1 MIPDMDDL
9 GAPIAYLAVEHGTP
23 VYASDGQQIGKLEHV
38 LADEGTDVF
47 DGIII
52 DTRAG
57 PGGWRFAEAEQVG
70 EIHERGVVLG
80 IDTVAA
86 EHLPEP
92 RENPGELRVDAADAE
107 ENAAVEK
114 LRRAWDYISG
124 RY

>member
-1 MIPDMDDL
+1 MDDL
-9 GAPIAYLAVEHGTP
+9 GPPIAYIAVEQGTP
-23 VYASDGQQIGKLEHV
+23 VFASDGQQIGKVEHV
-38 LADEGTDVF
+38 LADDGADVF

-52 DTRAG
+52 DTQAG
-57 PGGWRFAEAEQVG
+57 PGGWRFVDGPEVAD
-70 EIHERGVVLG
+70 IHERGVVLS

-86 EHLPEP
+86 EQLPEP
-92 RENPGELRVDAADAE
+92 TENPGGLRIDAADAK

>member
-1 MIPDMDDL
+1 MDDL

-23 VYASDGQQIGKLEHV
+23 VYASDGQQVGKVEHV
-38 LADEGTDVF
+38 LADQGADVF

-52 DTRAG
+52 DTQAG
-57 PGGWRFAEAEQVG
+57 PGGWRFADAGQVG
-70 EIHERGVVLG
+70 EIHERGVVLR

-86 EHLPEP
+86 ESLPAP
-92 RENPGELRVDAADAE
+92 SENPGELRVDAADAE

>member
-1 MIPDMDDL
+1 MDDL
-9 GAPIAYLAVEHGTP
+9 GAPIAYLALEQGTP
-23 VYASDGQQIGKLEHV
+23 VYASDGQQIGKVEHV
-38 LADEGTDVF
+38 LADEPADVF

-52 DTRAG
+52 DTQAG
-57 PGGWRFAEAEQVG
+57 PGGWRFADASQVG
-70 EIHERGVVLG
+70 DLHERGVVLG
-80 IDTVAA
+80 IDTVEA

-92 RENPGELRVDAADAE
+92 RENPGALHIDSADAE